1 MSRGTLPPLDALG
14 AFLERDVVPALH
26 GSLKSELRAALK
38 NLRDAEAELAV
49 LPALL
54 PAECSALLRLGAE
67 ALAWLADNGRDAIS
81 ILLDQ
86 DVHIIGHIFRVR
98 GAETHAQIDRRMT
111 DGFYGTDSLIGF
123 GQDVARLTGRILI
136 RLQALA
142 RDPALDAPGRETA
155 QGMVTHFYL
164 ELRAHAEARIPW
176 QSVFPKNP

>member
-67 ALAWLADNGRDAIS
+67 ALAWLADNGRDAKES
-81 ILLDQ
+81 LAAL
-86 DVHIIGHIFRVR
+86 
-98 GAETHAQIDRRMT
+98 AETHAQIDRRMT

>member
-14 AFLERDVVPALH
+14 AFLEHDVVPALH
-26 GSLKSELRAALK
+26 GGLKSELRAALK

-67 ALAWLADNGRDAIS
+67 ALAWLADNGRDAKES
-81 ILLDQ
+81 LAAL
-86 DVHIIGHIFRVR
+86 
-98 GAETHAQIDRRMT
+98 AETHAQIDRRMT